1 MREKLNTCNFPN
13 FLPAP
18 QILFLALFS
27 LHYQYLG
34 GFGGAFKSN
43 ERRKY
48 LLRICLF
55 GFVIKYVRIFILLKF
70 IWSIKVWTHHDKTPQ
85 KNSNENLYISQLHLL
100 VCDPLSLF
108 TSFTPRINSFET
120 TLSMQ
125 LQNILLVWSADRAWM
140 LFLMG
145 KENWYMIHTRL

>member
-1 MREKLNTCNFPN
+1 MRKNLNTCNFPN

-48 LLRICLF
+48 IDGQSTPGDQNNLFVLLNE
-55 GFVIKYVRIFILLKF
+55 ILLNVFLCMVGLKMQKF
-70 IWSIKVWTHHDKTPQ
+70 DITSERQLLHISLKV
-85 KNSNENLYISQLHLL
+85 E
-100 VCDPLSLF
+100 
-108 TSFTPRINSFET
+108 
-120 TLSMQ
+120 
-125 LQNILLVWSADRAWM
+125 VW
-140 LFLMG
+140 
-145 KENWYMIHTRL
+145 MI